1 MSEENL
7 NQLRE
12 ESQMIEGETLM
23 RYIRI
28 FSELSGQ
35 LRYASQKRVLIE
47 IALIQAD
54 KTSDGAESRLDPAT
68 LK

>member
-1 MSEENL
+1 MSKTADDAENMLDISEENL
-7 NQLRE
+7 KQLRE
-12 ESQMIEGETLM
+12 EAGKTDGTLM

-47 IALIQAD
+47 LALI
-54 KTSDGAESRLDPAT
+54 KLTNP
-68 LK
+68 